1 MKGRGLQDEQ
11 MRTVSIS
18 SFSQRHSAFHWSA
31 VFDESFN
38 VGKFGLETAD
48 EVYAIAEDWLNR
60 KGKQGDW
67 FLHVHMWDPHTPY
80 RTPKDWGDKFAGSHS

>member
-1 MKGRGLQDEQ
+1 

-18 SFSQRHSAFHWSA
+18 SFAQRHSAFHWSA

-48 EVYAIAEDWLNR
+48 EVYAIAEIGSNGKANKAIGSCTFTCGIHIRLIELPRIGVKGLLMTLFLNGIQKR
-60 KGKQGDW
+60 
-67 FLHVHMWDPHTPY
+67 
-80 RTPKDWGDKFAGSHS
+80 